1 MTALIVLMG
10 ALQVAALVARVLRK
24 QWQAVL
30 LLAGAAL
37 MPLLAWVISLVQ
49 KAPPDPAGRK
59 MVLVAAGAFALAVV
73 SLWRP
78 LRLVFWLG
86 WLLNA
91 WLVAVLFY
99 VAFFWHP
106 FA

>member
-10 ALQVAALVARVLRK
+10 ALQLAALVARLMRK
-24 QWQAVL
+24 GWQAAL
-30 LLAGAAL
+30 LLAASAV
-37 MPLLAWVISLVQ
+37 MPLINLVQ
-49 KAPPDPAGRK
+49 RAPLDPTSWK
-59 MVLVAAGAFALAVV
+59 MLLVTGGTLVLALV

-78 LRLVFWLG
+78 LRTVFWLG

-99 VAFFWHP
+99 LAFFWHP
-106 FA
+106 FG

>member
-10 ALQVAALVARVLRK
+10 ALQLAALVVRLMRK
-24 QWQAVL
+24 GWRAAL
-30 LLAGAAL
+30 LLAASAV
-37 MPLLAWVISLVQ
+37 MPLVAYVINLVQ
-49 KAPPDPAGRK
+49 RAPLDPASWK
-59 MVLVAAGAFALAVV
+59 MLLVTGGTLVLALV

-78 LRLVFWLG
+78 LRTVFWLG

-99 VAFFWHP
+99 LAFFWHP
-106 FA
+106 FG